1 MREIFLEITFEVAQ
15 PILIKVLNISFGYV
29 FGLQVFLMGF
39 LKLFRM
45 SVDVETA
52 ENLAHVI
59 DDTWFVV
66 NEVGGAFLDGVK
78 VKFFVRWFLIF
89 FLWGS
94 SWLVGLILSDWWV
107 VCVDGGDE
115 VAGESGES
123 ELIVMEQFHCGDW
136 QWSIGKNFTKKAK
149 WLTSIGELLSVKK
162 KLFSEVMFEH
172 GVRKNKLWT
181 KY

>member
-59 DDTWFVV
+59 DDT
-66 NEVGGAFLDGVK
+66 
-78 VKFFVRWFLIF
+78 
-89 FLWGS
+89 
-94 SWLVGLILSDWWV
+94 
-107 VCVDGGDE
+107 
-115 VAGESGES
+115 
-123 ELIVMEQFHCGDW
+123 
-136 QWSIGKNFTKKAK
+136 
-149 WLTSIGELLSVKK
+149 
-162 KLFSEVMFEH
+162 
-172 GVRKNKLWT
+172 
-181 KY
+181 